1 MLKILMTSSTFLGV
15 EVDAKGNIIT
25 DGFQNTSAA
34 NIYAV
39 GDVIGKWQLT
49 PGMFLFA

>member
-1 MLKILMTSSTFLGV
+1 M
-15 EVDAKGNIIT
+15 DAKGNIKT
-25 DGFQNTSAA
+25 DEFQNTSAA

-49 PGMFLFA
+49 PGMISSVARTTKCSQLFWKSAY